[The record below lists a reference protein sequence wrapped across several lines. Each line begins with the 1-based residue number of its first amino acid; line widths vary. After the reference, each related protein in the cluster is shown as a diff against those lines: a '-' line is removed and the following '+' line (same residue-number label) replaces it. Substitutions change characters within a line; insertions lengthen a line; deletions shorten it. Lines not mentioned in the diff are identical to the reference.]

1 MAIRNRINWVYNALP
16 LSYSAIF
23 VFCTKVYHV
32 HHGIV
37 YGVESDSITKFVLP
51 SRTDF
56 EFRYNIGAN
65 LQSTTSQKFHN
76 HINFDFIEKNIHF
89 AYC

>member
-16 LSYSAIF
+16 LSYAAIF
-23 VFCTKVYHV
+23 VFCTTVYHV
-32 HHGIV
+32 YHGIV

-56 EFRYNIGAN
+56 EFRYNISAN
-65 LQSTTSQKFHN
+65 FQSKFIQFEHD
-76 HINFDFIEKNIHF
+76 HTDLSTIL
-89 AYC
+89 